1 MWENIKQNHCVDKRS
16 PWLGEER
23 GLVLSLIAQ
32 TSCHMFFFLNVDK
45 CYQIKTQM
53 EGTAAWFVKVNP
65 YNSVR
70 KMGVHKI
77 SALYILYWI
86 FKNIVLTQ
94 WRSSE
99 DQFEVMVTL
108 PVAH

>member
-1 MWENIKQNHCVDKRS
+1 
-16 PWLGEER
+16 
-23 GLVLSLIAQ
+23 
-32 TSCHMFFFLNVDK
+32 
-45 CYQIKTQM
+45 
-53 EGTAAWFVKVNP
+53 
-65 YNSVR
+65 
-70 KMGVHKI
+70 MGVHKI
-77 SALYILYWI
+77 SALSILYWI

>member
-1 MWENIKQNHCVDKRS
+1 MNGLRDPERS
-16 PWLGEER
+16 A
-23 GLVLSLIAQ
+23 VLFSLIAQ
-32 TSCHMFFFLNVDK
+32 TSHHMFFLNVDK

-77 SALYILYWI
+77 SALSILYWS